1 MDSTSTG
8 LRMRRRGAILLA
20 LAGFAVVALL
30 WGATGARAAEL
41 LYWDNYGNE
50 PATIGV
56 ANVDGSGASLLNLAG
71 AQVLNPEGMAID
83 TAGGRLF
90 VASSGE
96 TEYDAETETNKVTI
110 PGKIVV
116 ANLDGSGA
124 TVFAPPGAPVDEPE
138 GIAIDPAT
146 GLVFWANVGT
156 GESKGSIAWAKLD
169 GSAGGVLATPG
180 VVVNGPYRIGVD
192 PATARVFWDNA
203 GDEPERIAF
212 AAENGTGGGYLD
224 ITGATSPPDVSGF
237 AVDSAAG
244 RVYWIDHGKKYVSFA
259 NVGGGGGGDIDMSGA
274 TVNSPYGLAFD
285 PTLAR
290 LYWGNYGNGTEAIG
304 AFGFSDLLGVGGGID
319 IAGVPVSG
327 PQDPVILKSPTGT
340 GAPALTRAK
349 SSRSKL
355 QCSTGSWAADYAGA
369 FVYQAPTTYAYQWAK
384 GGTPIAGATAATY
397 AAKSAAAY
405 TCTVS
410 GANAAGSARA
420 DLGSDQGQGGEAE
433 ALDQEEG
440 QGQGRQ
446 ARHLQGQG
454 RQPGRPQ
461 DRQGARLRQARRQG
475 EEGAE
480 AAEVQAARQDRRR
493 QEEDDQGEGAGQGQR
508 RARHLQAGLPAQG
521 RQGQER
527 EGQGRRHRLT
537 LVTAWQSFPCT
548 QGEATATPRFP
559 SSSIALQLLTATAL
573 ESHAAA
579 GVSNPATFVTP
590 GPGFE
595 SQSRHEML

>member
-8 LRMRRRGAILLA
+8 LRMRRRGASLLA
-20 LAGFAVVALL
+20 VAAFAVVALL
-30 WGATGARAAEL
+30 WSATGARAAER
-41 LYWDNYGNE
+41 LYWDNYGSE

-71 AQVLNPEGMAID
+71 AEVLNPEGMAID
-83 TAGGRLF
+83 TAGGRVF

-180 VVVNGPYRIGVD
+180 VFVNGPYRIGVD

-244 RVYWIDHGKKYVSFA
+244 RLYWIDHGKKYVSFA

-274 TVNSPYGLAFD
+274 AVNSPYGLAFD

-384 GGTPIAGATAATY
+384 KWHPDRRRHRADLHGEVSRRLHLHGDRRQRGRAAPRRPRPAIKVKAAKLKLSTKKKAKAKAGKLVTFKLKAVNQGDLKTGKARVCVKLAGKAKKALKRPKCKQLGKIAGAKKETTKVKLRVKGTAEPGTY
-397 AAKSAAAY
+397 KLTFQPKGAKG
-405 TCTVS
+405 T
-410 GANAAGSARA
+410 NAKAKVVVIG
-420 DLGSDQGQGGEAE
+420 
-433 ALDQEEG
+433 
-440 QGQGRQ
+440 
-446 ARHLQGQG
+446 
-454 RQPGRPQ
+454 
-461 DRQGARLRQARRQG
+461 
-475 EEGAE
+475 
-480 AAEVQAARQDRRR
+480 
-493 QEEDDQGEGAGQGQR
+493 
-508 RARHLQAGLPAQG
+508 
-521 RQGQER
+521 
-527 EGQGRRHRLT
+527 
-537 LVTAWQSFPCT
+537 
-548 QGEATATPRFP
+548 
-559 SSSIALQLLTATAL
+559 
-573 ESHAAA
+573 
-579 GVSNPATFVTP
+579 
-590 GPGFE
+590 
-595 SQSRHEML
+595 